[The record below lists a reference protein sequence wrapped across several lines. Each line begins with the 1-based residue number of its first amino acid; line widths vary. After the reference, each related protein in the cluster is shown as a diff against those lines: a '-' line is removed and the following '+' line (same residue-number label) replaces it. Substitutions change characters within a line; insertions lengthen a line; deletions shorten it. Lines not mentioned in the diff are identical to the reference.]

1 MSLAIIGRW
10 GKNLAIRFP
19 TDIVKAA
26 GFRDGERVEMLPH
39 AGEIIIRKVTPSYT
53 AEEMFRDKEPEEWR
67 RLYAGAYDWGID
79 RGREIVEE

>member
-1 MSLAIIGRW
+1 MSPAIIGRW

-26 GFRDGERVEMLPH
+26 GLRDGERVEILPQ
-39 AGEIIIRKVTPSYT
+39 AGEIVIRKMTPSFT
-53 AEEMFRDKEPEEWR
+53 ADEMFRDKKPEEWR
-67 RLYAGAYDWGID
+67 QLYARAYDWGID